1 MACEVAECFSKDLTV
16 RARPSWNCLKNV
28 LQGRQNVNKK
38 VLMELIDLIIILL
51 LVKMHGVIRVH
62 MKPTNSHET

>member
-1 MACEVAECFSKDLTV
+1 MACEVAECFSKDFTV
-16 RARPSWNCLKNV
+16 PARPSWNCLKNV

-38 VLMELIDLIIILL
+38 VLMELIDLITISL
-51 LVKMHGVIRVH
+51 LVKMRVVIRVH